1 MKRAVLYLRVST
13 TEQTTV
19 NQERELREI
28 AARMGCEVVR
38 VYRDAVAEGVTRLNT
53 RLPLTGKKPNVG
65 TKSGKYSAFFDS
77 SMKPLGCAPY
87 PQTRRHPRTAGGAD
101 APHLCTSK
109 RYDPKADELLLGTD
123 AVDVV
128 VKATVARAGQIAAA
142 TENSIAEPAPSTAET
157 SAGSSL
163 FWCSEEPQHDVKGP
177 LTGRS
182 RRINHSARV
191 GNAPQQNTAIR
202 SPRRRGRAAS
212 AAL

>member
-1 MKRAVLYLRVST
+1 MYLRAP
-13 TEQTTV
+13 
-19 NQERELREI
+19 LR
-28 AARMGCEVVR
+28 APRQCPAQRLPVLARRGSKWAF
-38 VYRDAVAEGVTRLNT
+38 YGTRLNT

-157 SAGSSL
+157 SAGSSSVHPAS
-163 FWCSEEPQHDVKGP
+163 C
-177 LTGRS
+177 
-182 RRINHSARV
+182 
-191 GNAPQQNTAIR
+191 NACANAVIR
-202 SPRRRGRAAS
+202 ACPSGSS
-212 AAL
+212 AARLMSTPMARG

>member
-1 MKRAVLYLRVST
+1 
-13 TEQTTV
+13 
-19 NQERELREI
+19 
-28 AARMGCEVVR
+28 
-38 VYRDAVAEGVTRLNT
+38 
-53 RLPLTGKKPNVG
+53 
-65 TKSGKYSAFFDS
+65 
-77 SMKPLGCAPY
+77 MKPLGCAPY

-163 FWCSEEPQHDVKGP
+163 FRCSEEPQHNVKGL

-182 RRINHSARV
+182 RRINHSTRALETRRSKTLLFDHLV
-191 GNAPQQNTAIR
+191 GAGEQ
-202 SPRRRGRAAS
+202 RRRHFERQRPGSAEINHQLELRRLHDREVCRLGTLEDATGIDPDLTIRVRDVRAVAHQPADFDILTRS
-212 AAL
+212 I

>member
-1 MKRAVLYLRVST
+1 MYLRAP
-13 TEQTTV
+13 
-19 NQERELREI
+19 LR
-28 AARMGCEVVR
+28 APRQCPAQRLPVLARRGSKWAF
-38 VYRDAVAEGVTRLNT
+38 YGTRLNT

-163 FWCSEEPQHDVKGP
+163 FRCSEEPQHNVKGP

-202 SPRRRGRAAS
+202 SPRRRGRAAWPARRGPS
-212 AAL
+212 PSRS

>member
-1 MKRAVLYLRVST
+1 MGILRYAPKHASP
-13 TEQTTV
+13 
-19 NQERELREI
+19 
-28 AARMGCEVVR
+28 A
-38 VYRDAVAEGVTRLNT
+38 D
-53 RLPLTGKKPNVG
+53 GKKPNVG
-65 TKSGKYSAFFDS
+65 TKSGKYATFFDT

-163 FWCSEEPQHDVKGP
+163 FRCSEEPQHNVKGW
-177 LTGRS
+177 
-182 RRINHSARV
+182 SA
-191 GNAPQQNTAIR
+191 QQEDH
-202 SPRRRGRAAS
+202 GE
-212 AAL
+212 

>member
-1 MKRAVLYLRVST
+1 MYLRAP
-13 TEQTTV
+13 
-19 NQERELREI
+19 LR
-28 AARMGCEVVR
+28 APRQCPAQRLPVLARRGSKWAF
-38 VYRDAVAEGVTRLNT
+38 YGTRLNT

-77 SMKPLGCAPY
+77 LMKPLGCAPY

-109 RYDPKADELLLGTD
+109 RYDPKADELLLETD

-157 SAGSSL
+157 SAGSPVPM
-163 FWCSEEPQHDVKGP
+163 F
-177 LTGRS
+177 
-182 RRINHSARV
+182 
-191 GNAPQQNTAIR
+191 
-202 SPRRRGRAAS
+202 GRAAWTDGELWHGTWEGDS
-212 AAL
+212 AQVMGTMKTTAHSSRSGLFEGCHPARRA